1 MKRLT
6 TKLTRAASFA
16 LSSLLLLAATT
27 ARPQAPAPQAPESK
41 TVTIILTAVG
51 KDGRAFT
58 SLKAEDVSVEEDG
71 RPRVVTGL
79 EHRSDLPLLLAI
91 GLDSS
96 TSQERV
102 IDGTKMTAGEL
113 VRNVMR
119 PGTDRAAVFSF
130 TNETTLEQEMTAD
143 AAKVREGIARVKV
156 ASPTLPGAFGAIV
169 TGPIPKS
176 PPNMPG
182 TTAVWESVAA
192 VCDDLLSQTS
202 APGRRAIVLITDGV
216 DTSST
221 IELDDAVR
229 SALQTNAAVYA
240 VGIGD
245 QDYAGLER
253 DSLRKLSE
261 RTGGRA
267 FFPKKVKNL
276 PEVFAGLRE
285 HLFSA
290 YVLTFTTPYTR
301 PDGSF
306 RKLKVTLRGEAARR
320 AGVEVDFPHG
330 YFAGNAPPALRD

>member
-1 MKRLT
+1 MKHLT
-6 TKLTRAASFA
+6 PKMTRAAWFA
-16 LSSLLLLAATT
+16 LPALLLLAATPG
-27 ARPQAPAPQAPESK
+27 RPQAPAPQTPEGK
-41 TVTIILTAVG
+41 TVTLILTAVG

-58 SLKAEDVSVEEDG
+58 ALKAEDVSVEEDG
-71 RPRVVTGL
+71 KPRVVTGL
-79 EHRSDLPLLLAI
+79 EHRADLPLLLAI
-91 GLDSS
+91 GLDASV
-96 TSQERV
+96 SQERV
-102 IDGTKMTAGEL
+102 IDGTKMTAEEL
-113 VRNVMR
+113 LRNVMR

-130 TNETTLEQEMTAD
+130 THEATLEQEMTAD
-143 AAKVREGIARVKV
+143 AAKVRQGIARVKV
-156 ASPTLPGAFGAIV
+156 ATPSLPAPLSVIVAGPVPRSPSNTPG
-169 TGPIPKS
+169 S
-176 PPNMPG
+176 
-182 TTAVWESVAA
+182 TAVWESVAA

-202 APGRRAIVLITDGV
+202 GPGRRAIVLITDGV

-229 SALQTNAAVYA
+229 SAIQTGATVYA

-245 QDYAGLER
+245 KEYAGL
-253 DSLRKLSE
+253 DGAALRKLSE

-290 YVLTFTTPYTR
+290 YVLTFTSPYTR

-306 RKLKVTLRGEAARR
+306 RRLKVTLRGEAARR

-330 YFAGNAPPALRD
+330 YFAGNAPPALKD